1 MKSFAI
7 ARTHS
12 LKAPGDTYLKFHL
25 SRQIPAVLSMRYI
38 QEAMILPSRRLTP
51 MPNMPAPMMG
61 LMNRRSRVVWV
72 LDLAQLLGL
81 AVFDAASTQQYMLI
95 LIQVGSIPLGLA
107 VHQVEGIMRLD
118 TAAVQ
123 SPVGQV
129 SAALVPYLRGCVLQE
144 SPKETAQQP
153 SKEVLLVL
161 DAEAIAQSPIL
172 QTWNS

>member
-1 MKSFAI
+1 MKSSAI
-7 ARTHS
+7 ARSTQS

-38 QEAMILPSRRLTP
+38 QEAMILPARRLTP
-51 MPNMPAPMMG
+51 MPNMPTPMMG

-72 LDLAQLLGL
+72 VDLAQLLGL

-95 LIQVGSIPLGLA
+95 LIQVGSVPLGLA
-107 VHQVEGIMRLD
+107 VHQVEGIVRLE
-118 TAAVQ
+118 TAAIQ

-129 SAALVPYLRGCVLQE
+129 SAALVPYLRGCLLQ
-144 SPKETAQQP
+144 QQP
-153 SKEVLLVL
+153 QQQPQEVMLVL